1 MSATTRSDEEPTPGE
16 RMDAAEKDVLYTLI
30 QDPFPWT
37 VAELEREMGR
47 GGGATTAADA
57 VSALDRAGLVHR
69 FIVRRPSAE
78 GVAEKTEVVV
88 IPTRAARRSDELH
101 EGAI

>member
-1 MSATTRSDEEPTPGE
+1 VIA
-16 RMDAAEKDVLYTLI
+16 VLLA
-30 QDPFPWT
+30 
-37 VAELEREMGR
+37 VAV
-47 GGGATTAADA
+47 A
-57 VSALDRAGLVHR
+57 VHR
-69 FIVRRPSAE
+69 FIMRRPSAE